1 MIYLLSYNSSI
12 PARIVKMAVMLC
24 MDLRKFA
31 AFADESTLLR
41 MGGHTREIRDLSVAY
56 SKTLSKKE
64 LVKPKHFLR

>member
-1 MIYLLSYNSSI
+1 
-12 PARIVKMAVMLC
+12 MAVMLC

-41 MGGHTREIRDLSVAY
+41 MGGHTREIRDLSVAH